1 MGFNFGAFAGGL
13 SEGVAS
19 GIKMGKSIR
28 DVIREREKEDML
40 KQARAEAGAA
50 YDAQNAAA
58 GGMPA
63 ASAPP
68 APAPAPAPAS
78 VAEDAPA
85 QTSAVPA
92 PAASTARPLDA
103 APLASPESAAASQP
117 PSVSTQTPA
126 PTAPDAAVK
135 PTPQQIEAAVA
146 APAATPQAAA
156 AMGVPGAAPATPAPV
171 TPAQPAKPDPQARAD
186 YIQKQMGQK
195 AYDYFVGIGD
205 LDTAEKWRAASE
217 TAGQRAVMRDWA
229 RAYTA
234 PDFDSML
241 DRFGKFY
248 TDHVDDG
255 VDYKAH
261 EIVNRDG
268 QQVGVITLKDKATG
282 KEQKLELTQEKVMQM
297 AEANNPAALFAS
309 ESKKQA
315 LMAASRQK
323 LQEKAAEAKIKAAE
337 TVYKEDRADA
347 REKIKQDGQ
356 AARDER
362 TGQRKMSEITLKSQ
376 LDAANLGAKEEA
388 QAKAKIKMLKES
400 GRSEEEINALMPS
413 ILGIGD
419 HKKTTDPAERRALI
433 LSDLTKNDPTFSRLS
448 EADKAKKVDESM
460 RVVYGGQATSAA
472 DKSGAKSAAGPAP
485 SAAPII
491 VRDKKTGQVGRL
503 EGGKFIPMSG
513 APAAAPT
520 APAPAAPAAPAKP
533 AADGLPPQAVAPAAP
548 QAPTR
553 IPDPPPEQVAIGAG
567 RGTSLMPN
575 PAYAEWAKRYDP
587 KAYAAQQA
595 AERAAASKQVNQY
608 RVR

>member
-40 KQARAEAGAA
+40 KQAREEAGKA

-58 GGMPA
+58 GGLPA
-63 ASAPP
+63 ASNATPATP
-68 APAPAPAPAS
+68 ATQAPAQAPAA

-85 QTSAVPA
+85 QSYPVPA
-92 PAASTARPLDA
+92 PPPAAA
-103 APLASPESAAASQP
+103 APLASPESAAASLP
-117 PSVSTQTPA
+117 PSVATQTPA
-126 PTAPDAAVK
+126 PTVQ
-135 PTPQQIEAAVA
+135 PTPQQIEAAVKKPD
-146 APAATPQAAA
+146 APAEPTPAPSATPQAAA
-156 AMGVPGAAPATPAPV
+156 AAGVPAPVAATPAV
-171 TPAQPAKPDPQARAD
+171 PAQPVKPDPQSRSD
-186 YIQKQMGQK
+186 FIQKEMGRR

-217 TAGQRAVMRDWA
+217 SAGQRAVMRDWA
-229 RAYTA
+229 KAYTA

-248 TDHVDDG
+248 TDHVNDG
-255 VDYKAH
+255 VDYKTH

-268 QQVGVITLKDKATG
+268 QQIGVITLKDKATG
-282 KEQKLELTQEKVMQM
+282 KEQKLELTQDKVMQM

-315 LMAASRQK
+315 LMAASKQK
-323 LQEKAAEAKIKAAE
+323 LQEKAAETKLKAAE

-362 TGQRKMSEITLKSQ
+362 TGQRKISEITLKSQ
-376 LDAANLGAKEEA
+376 LDAANLGAK
-388 QAKAKIKMLKES
+388 AKAEARAKIDMLKES
-400 GRSEEEINALMPS
+400 GRTDEEVNALMPS
-413 ILGIGD
+413 ILGVGD

-448 EADKAKKVDESM
+448 EEAKAKKVDESM
-460 RVVYGGQATSAA
+460 RVVYGGEAAKTSSKADAKPTDSAQSQA
-472 DKSGAKSAAGPAP
+472 PV
-485 SAAPII
+485 I

-503 EGGKFIPMSG
+503 EGGKFVPMSTQ
-513 APAAAPT
+513 PAAAPPPT
-520 APAPAAPAAPAKP
+520 AAPAEAPKP
-533 AADGLPPQAVAPAAP
+533 AAAAGLPPAPAAP

-553 IPDPPPEQVAIGAG
+553 IPDPPPETVAIGAG

-575 PAYAEWAKRYDP
+575 PAYAEWAKKYDP
-587 KAYAAQQA
+587 KAYAAQ
-595 AERAAASKQVNQY
+595 RAAAQAEASKQVNQY

>member
-1 MGFNFGAFAGGL
+1 MAFNLGYFAGGL
-13 SEGVAS
+13 AEGVDR

-40 KQARAEAGAA
+40 KQAREEAGAA
-50 YDAQNAAA
+50 YDARNAAA

-63 ASAPP
+63 ASNATPATP
-68 APAPAPAPAS
+68 ATQEPAQAPAA

-85 QTSAVPA
+85 QSYPVPA
-92 PAASTARPLDA
+92 PPPAAA
-103 APLASPESAAASQP
+103 APLASPESAAASLP
-117 PSVSTQTPA
+117 PSVATQTPA
-126 PTAPDAAVK
+126 PTVQ
-135 PTPQQIEAAVA
+135 PTPQQIEAAVKKPD
-146 APAATPQAAA
+146 APEPAAATPQAAA
-156 AMGVPGAAPATPAPV
+156 ATGVPAPVAATPAM
-171 TPAQPAKPDPQARAD
+171 PAQPVKPDPQARSD
-186 YIQKQMGQK
+186 YIQKEMGRR

-229 RAYTA
+229 KAYTA

-248 TDHVDDG
+248 TDHVNDG

-268 QQVGVITLKDKATG
+268 QQIGVITLKDKATG
-282 KEQKLELTQEKVMQM
+282 KEQKLELTQDKVMQM

-323 LQEKAAEAKIKAAE
+323 LQEKAAEAKLKAAE

-400 GRSEEEINALMPS
+400 GRSEEEVNALMPS

-419 HKKTTDPAERRALI
+419 HKKTTSPDERRALI

-472 DKSGAKSAAGPAP
+472 DKSGAKPAAGPAP
-485 SAAPII
+485 SAAPVI

-520 APAPAAPAAPAKP
+520 APAPAAPAAPANP
-533 AADGLPPQAVAPAAP
+533 AADGLPPQAAAPTAP

-595 AERAAASKQVNQY
+595 AERSAASKQVNQY